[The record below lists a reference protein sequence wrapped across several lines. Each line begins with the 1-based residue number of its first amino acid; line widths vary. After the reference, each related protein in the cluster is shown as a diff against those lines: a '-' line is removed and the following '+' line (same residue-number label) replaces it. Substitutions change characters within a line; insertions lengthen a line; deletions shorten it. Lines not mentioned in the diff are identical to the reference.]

1 MKLYQNS
8 FSEFEEYVT
17 PSEII
22 EFIYCP
28 RFTYF
33 MKNLGIRQYEEQRFK
48 VQVGRE
54 KHLDKKSQNVKQ
66 IRKRIKGV
74 SKEQEK
80 YLVSKNYGLKGIVDE
95 VYLLEDG
102 TYAPLDYKFA
112 EYKDKEFDTYKT
124 QMSMYSV
131 IIEEVYKTKVNKFFL
146 VYLRSKN
153 LLKEI
158 EFDDK
163 LRKKCLKYIN
173 DYKKVVSGFYPKAT
187 SSKARCVDCC
197 YRNICEK

>member
-1 MKLYQNS
+1 MKLSQDL

-17 PSEII
+17 PSDII

-33 MKNLGIRQYEEQRFK
+33 MKNLGIRQYEENRFK
-48 VQVGRE
+48 VQLGRE

-66 IRKRIKGV
+66 VRKRIKGV

-80 YLVSKNYGLKGIVDE
+80 YLISKKYGLKGIVDE
-95 VYLLEDG
+95 IYLLEDG
-102 TYAPLDYKFA
+102 THAPLDYKFA
-112 EYKDKEFDTYKT
+112 EFKEREFNTYKT
-124 QMSMYSV
+124 QMALYSLM
-131 IIEEVYKTKVNKFFL
+131 IEDIYNSKVNKFYL
-146 VYLRSKN
+146 VYIRSKN
-153 LLKEI
+153 LIKET

-163 LRKKCLKYIN
+163 LRKMALKYLS
-173 DYKKVVSGFYPKAT
+173 DYWKVIKGFYPKAT
-187 SSKARCVDCC
+187 ASKARCVDCC

>member
-1 MKLYQNS
+1 MTLYPNS
-8 FSEFEEYVT
+8 FNEFEEYVT

-22 EFIYCP
+22 EFLYCP

-33 MKNLGIRQYEEQRFK
+33 MKNLNIRQYEENRFK
-48 VQVGRE
+48 VQLGRE
-54 KHLDKKSQNVKQ
+54 KHLNKKSTTTNQ
-66 IRKRIKGV
+66 IRKRIGGV

-80 YLVSKNYGLKGIVDE
+80 YLISKTYGVKGIVDE
-95 VYLLEDG
+95 IYLLDDG
-102 TYAPLDYKFA
+102 TYAPLDYKYA
-112 EYKDKEFDTYKT
+112 EYKEKEFETYKI
-124 QMSMYSV
+124 QMALYCL
-131 IIEEVYKTKVNKFFL
+131 IIEELYKTKVNKFFL

-163 LRKKCLKYIN
+163 LRKKSIKCIN
-173 DYKKVVSGFYPKAT
+173 DYKKVIKGFYPKAT
-187 SSKARCVDCC
+187 SSKARCFYCC

>member
-1 MKLYQNS
+1 MRLYQNS
-8 FSEFEEYVT
+8 FNEFEEYVT

-33 MKNLGIRQYEEQRFK
+33 MRNLGIKQYEEQRFK
-48 VQVGRE
+48 VKIGRE
-54 KHLDKKSQNVKQ
+54 KHLDKKSQNIKQ
-66 IRKRIKGV
+66 IRKRIRGV

-95 VYLLEDG
+95 VYMLDDG
-102 TYAPLDYKFA
+102 SFAPLDYKFA
-112 EYKDKEFDTYKT
+112 EYKSREFDTYKT
-124 QMSMYSV
+124 QMALYSLM
-131 IIEEVYKTKVNKFFL
+131 IEDLYKTKVNKFFI
-146 VYLRSKN
+146 VYLRTKN

-158 EFDDK
+158 ELDDR
-163 LRKKCLKYIN
+163 LRKNCIQYIR
-173 DYKKVVSGFYPKAT
+173 DYRKVVSGFYPKAT
-187 SSKARCVDCC
+187 ASKARCIDCC

>member
-1 MKLYQNS
+1 MQLYQNL

-17 PSEII
+17 PTDII

-33 MKNLGIRQYEEQRFK
+33 MRNLGIRQYEEKRFK

-54 KHLDKKSQNVKQ
+54 KHLDKKQQNIKQ

-80 YLVSKNYGLKGIVDE
+80 YLVSKKYGLKGIVDE

-124 QMSMYSV
+124 QMAMYSLML
-131 IIEEVYKTKVNKFFL
+131 EEVYKTNVSKFFL

-163 LRKKCLKYIN
+163 LRKKCVKYLS
-173 DYKKVVSGFYPKAT
+173 DYKKVIAGFYPKAT
-187 SSKARCVDCC
+187 ASKARCIDCC